1 MAVNL
6 KKGQRINLSSE
17 RNRVNGIIVG
27 LGWDNVGF
35 ASDGTKLTDI
45 DCDVSAILCGMDQ
58 KAFDVIYFGKMR
70 NENDSIVYAG
80 DSRTGNGSGD
90 NENIYVNFIKIPQN
104 IGKIVIAVNIY
115 DARAKRQHFGMI
127 DNAYIKVTNWKTGEE
142 LCRYNLTDNYS
153 GMTGIIVAEI
163 LRYGEGWDFLPN
175 GKPIQEASRLQS
187 IVRLYQ

>member
-17 RNRVNGIIVG
+17 KNKVNGIIVG
-27 LGWDNVGF
+27 LGWDSAKNGG
-35 ASDGTKLTDI
+35 SKI
-45 DCDVSAILCGMDQ
+45 DCDAAAIVCGLDQ

-80 DSRTGNGSGD
+80 DSRTGKDGGD
-90 NENIYVNFIKIPQN
+90 DENIYINFTKLPQN
-104 IGKIVIAVNIY
+104 VGKIVVAVNIY
-115 DARAKRQHFGMI
+115 DAGAKRQHFGMI
-127 DNAYIKVTNWKTGEE
+127 DNAYIRVNNWKTGDE
-142 LCRYNLTDNYS
+142 LCKYSLTDNYS

-163 LRYGEGWDFLPN
+163 LRYGGGWDFMSS
-175 GKPIQEASRLQS
+175 GKPIREASRLQS

>member
-17 RNRVNGIIVG
+17 NNKVNGIIVG
-27 LGWDNVGF
+27 LGWDSVKFDNNALKPADV
-35 ASDGTKLTDI
+35 
-45 DCDVSAILCGMDQ
+45 DCDASAILCGIDQ

-80 DSRTGNGSGD
+80 DSRTGAGNGD
-90 NENIYVNFIKIPQN
+90 NENIYVNFTKLPSN

-127 DNAYIKVTNWKTGEE
+127 DNAYIRVTNWKTGEE

-163 LRYGEGWDFLPN
+163 LKYGQGWDFMSS